1 MQRTQAAPSH
11 GARRI
16 VATRLAVLAV
26 AVALGLGLQ
35 HALELRLEALDELAK
50 TDVLRA
56 RAELATLLQV
66 IAVLVFGLTATLGVS
81 IAVSCRHA
89 ITEER
94 FPPPGVW
101 SWGSRRVMTGPAA
114 RRMAQIG
121 VGLGAAL
128 FAASAAGGGLLWY
141 MAVVVRA
148 CRAGVS

>member
-1 MQRTQAAPSH
+1 MQRTEPAPHS
-11 GARRI
+11 GRRI

-26 AVALGLGLQ
+26 AVALGLVMQ
-35 HALELRLEALDELAK
+35 HALELRLEALDELAR

-56 RAELATLLQV
+56 RAELATLLQA
-66 IAVLVFGLTATLGVS
+66 IAVLVFGLTAALGVS
-81 IAVSCRHA
+81 ITVSCRRA
-89 ITEER
+89 IAEER

-101 SWGSRRVMTGPAA
+101 SWGSQRVVSGPAA
-114 RRMAQIG
+114 RRTAQIG

-148 CRAGVS
+148 CRAGLS